1 VKILDA
7 IAVVTGGGSGIGRA
21 LALALA
27 ERGVRHVVVADV
39 VETAAAE
46 VAAAVRLRGA
56 NATTV
61 GLDVTDAAAVAAAVA
76 AIERDVGAIGLWF
89 SNAGVSRGVGL
100 GSPED
105 WNAAIGV
112 NLLGH
117 VHGAAAVMPLLAR
130 RGAGHFIVTASA
142 AGLLTDLRS
151 APYSASKHAA
161 VGLSEWLAITAPD
174 GVGISCVCPESVRTA
189 MTRPDS
195 IRATKDTTF
204 LEADEVAR
212 TVLDAVERGD
222 FLVLTH
228 PRTAEYESRRVADR
242 ARWLKGMRKAQK
254 LASEPLQASR

>member
-1 VKILDA
+1 VKIIDA

-27 ERGVRHVVVADV
+27 ERGARHVVVADI
-39 VETAAAE
+39 VEAAAAE
-46 VAAAVRLRGA
+46 VAAAVRVGGA
-56 NATTV
+56 AATAV
-61 GLDVTDAAAVAAAVA
+61 RLDVTNADAVAAAVA
-76 AIERDVGAIGLWF
+76 AIESDVGSIGLWF
-89 SNAGVSRGVGL
+89 SNAGVSGGVGL
-100 GSPED
+100 GSPKD

-112 NLLGH
+112 NLLSH
-117 VHGAAAVMPLLAR
+117 VHGAAAVMPLMGS
-130 RGAGHFIVTASA
+130 RGKGHFIVTASA

-174 GVGISCVCPESVRTA
+174 GVGISCVCPEGVRTA

-195 IRATKDTTF
+195 IRAAKDATF

-228 PRTAEYESRRVADR
+228 PRTAEYEGRRVADR

-254 LASEPLQASR
+254 LASEPLRASS